1 VNKSMRATGES
12 FLVEKYTLASRPFE
26 KHNMATAEGKFV
38 RETYRA
44 KKGDYYVD
52 LAQPLAN
59 LIFYMLE
66 PQSDDGLVTWNFF
79 DDYFKKNGIEKGSVK
94 YPIFK
99 YFEIK

>member
-1 VNKSMRATGES
+1 MTTLLGEFKPS
-12 FLVEKYTLASRPFE
+12 TKRF
-26 KHNMATAEGKFV
+26 
-38 RETYRA
+38 
-44 KKGDYYVD
+44 KKGDYWVN

-79 DDYFKKNGIEKGSVK
+79 DAYFEKRGINKNSVE

-99 YFEIK
+99 YFELK

>member
-1 VNKSMRATGES
+1 MASLLGEFKPATKR
-12 FLVEKYTLASRPFE
+12 F
-26 KHNMATAEGKFV
+26 
-38 RETYRA
+38 
-44 KKGDYYVD
+44 KKGDYWVD

-79 DDYFKKNGIEKGSVK
+79 DAYFEAQGIKEKPVE

-99 YFEIK
+99 YFELK